1 LSLAPAGGE
10 AGAGAGVFSARAGL
24 AAVAGVAG
32 DSERAA
38 APLAAGLG
46 AALFVAAGTGGLRVA
61 GFSELVA
68 EGEALGVAAGEEASS
83 G

>member
-1 LSLAPAGGE
+1 
-10 AGAGAGVFSARAGL
+10 VFSARAGL

-46 AALFVAAGTGGLRVA
+46 AALLVAAGTGGLRVA
-61 GFSELVA
+61 GFAELVA
-68 EGEALGVAAGEEASS
+68 DGEALGVAAGEEASS